1 MKFKSLEIVVL
12 QKDVKDHGLKSG
24 DTGTVVELYE
34 PDGLEVEF
42 MTGTGVTKAVL
53 TLSESDV
60 RHLSSDD
67 ILAVRSVNAA

>member
-1 MKFKSLEIVVL
+1 MKFKSLEVVVL
-12 QKDVKDHGLKSG
+12 RKDIDDHGLKSG
-24 DTGTVVELYE
+24 DTGTIVELYE

-42 MTGTGVTKAVL
+42 MTGTGATKAVL

-60 RHLSSDD
+60 RHLNSDD

>member
-1 MKFKSLEIVVL
+1 MRFRSLEVVVL
-12 QKDVKDHGLKSG
+12 RNDIDEHGLKAG

-42 MTGTGVTKAVL
+42 LTGTGETRAVL

-60 RHLSSDD
+60 RHLGPNDM
-67 ILAVRSVNAA
+67 LAVRAVDAA